1 MSQLIRQ
8 LFPTYAPPSF
18 DFTEP
23 RCRTCTSPAR
33 EFIEWCLEKGC
44 AYQFIAERT
53 PPDGLGRKVDRR
65 SISTHYRKHMPAR
78 CSADRSS

>member
-8 LFPTYAPPSF
+8 LCPTYAPPSF

-44 AYQFIAERT
+44 AYQFIAKQT
-53 PPDGLGRKVDRR
+53 PPDGLGRKVDGVNQHAP
-65 SISTHYRKHMPAR
+65 SETHAR
-78 CSADRSS
+78 TMLGG